1 MMKTWVKGILAL
13 SVAIG
18 VGLGWNHIWS
28 KSAHY
33 LGRRHDSS
41 TITAEADVRSHNF
54 KLQPV
59 DETGQPIFVDGDD
72 TIEVKADDV
81 TIESGTTY
89 GDLLDQLA
97 DKSGSSQVNY
107 REALQYFS
115 LHNNQDKDGG
125 GNLMWGKTL
134 DTWLKDNHGEQ
145 TLSEGRSIL
154 NLDKVNPDKR
164 YTVDMDLS
172 NKDLEEKV
180 MNDGGVVK
188 NGVVIP
194 IRFKES
200 NASLHL
206 KIYSEINTTTEGL
219 LCKIYGV
226 EGTSLNL
233 ERSEMQNIADALFVR
248 AHLEKPGKVDTTW
261 VTFGEEN
268 IKPTFISNERL
279 KTANIKYVMPK
290 DYQGKVLDNQTLYG
304 YGVEVKK
311 IQSPAIEGYTASN
324 QEVVVNFED
333 IVNGT
338 TKDYIVEYKK
348 DSDVVDKENGIDS
361 SGSESGIDTDDKN
374 TETSS
379 SDNSNNVTATP
390 KSVTPFKVYGKQK
403 LYRYSHANFTNKR
416 RVQAHA
422 KKVKAH
428 APMFT
433 VVGMTTSSN
442 GAARYQLSD
451 GTHITANSKY
461 VGKLYWN
468 GTYKK
473 LYVTNPKGINTYK
486 STALGQKVVH
496 VKQGTPL
503 TVKRMAKHNGMTR
516 YQLASGQYIS
526 GSKKLVSPTKPKQV
540 KRVKAKTTVR
550 VYKDV
555 NLKKVVKTVKKGS
568 VITVKGWDYSHGNVH
583 HVSGYK
589 RYKVAGGYITANSKY
604 VKIAQ

>member
-1 MMKTWVKGILAL
+1 MKTWVKGILAL

-41 TITAEADVRSHNF
+41 TITAEADVRSHSF

-59 DETGQPIFVDGDD
+59 DEARNPIFLGDG

-81 TIESGTTY
+81 TIGSGTTY

-97 DKSGSSQVNY
+97 DKSGSAQVNY

-115 LHNNQDKDGG
+115 LLNNQDETAT
-125 GNLMWGKTL
+125 NEMWGTTL
-134 DTWLKDNHGEQ
+134 NNWLKTNYGEK
-145 TLSEGRSIL
+145 TFSEGKRIL
-154 NLDKVNPDKR
+154 NFNKVNSDKR
-164 YTVDMDLS
+164 YTLDVNQL
-172 NKDLEEKV
+172 NLELKKKV
-180 MNDGGVVK
+180 ADTGIEENDVV
-188 NGVVIP
+188 VPV
-194 IRFKES
+194 RFKES
-200 NASLHL
+200 NASLDL
-206 KIYSEINTTTEGL
+206 TIYCVDTPDTFISMAR
-219 LCKIYGV
+219 IYGV
-226 EGTSLNL
+226 KGSTVNL
-233 ERSEMQNIADALFVR
+233 EHSELQKLASGRFAWGKLDEPGLVDA
-248 AHLEKPGKVDTTW
+248 TW
-261 VTFGEEN
+261 VTFKETTGGEN
-268 IKPTFISNERL
+268 VTFIRNSKV
-279 KTANIKYVMPK
+279 KTAEISYEMPK
-290 DYQGKVLDNQTLYG
+290 GYTGVALEKRVVYG
-304 YGVEVKK
+304 HGTDTK
-311 IQSPAIEGYTASN
+311 IVQSPVINGYKTEDLEVEILFSDIQEKGKKEYVVKYSKIESSVGENTVGN
-324 QEVVVNFED
+324 GDGTVV
-333 IVNGT
+333 
-338 TKDYIVEYKK
+338 
-348 DSDVVDKENGIDS
+348 
-361 SGSESGIDTDDKN
+361 DTDDN
-374 TETSS
+374 NIDTNSS
-379 SDNSNNVTATP
+379 NSNNGNVTATSKP
-390 KSVTPFKVYGKQK
+390 VTPFKVYGKQK

-428 APMFT
+428 APVFT
-433 VVGMTTSSN
+433 VVGTTTSSN

-451 GTHITANSKY
+451 GTHITASSKY

-468 GTYKK
+468 SAYKK

-540 KRVKAKTTVR
+540 KRVKAKTIVR